1 MSKSKQKR
9 DYILFV
15 EDILTCIEKIERY
28 TSNVSFEEFCGND
41 MAVDAVIRNFEIIG
55 EAVKKIP
62 EEIKKKYTDVEWKE
76 AAGFRDVLIHDY
88 FGIDL
93 EAVWDTVRNNI
104 PPFKKQVVKVL
115 KSEKAS
121 ERGAKND

>member
-1 MSKSKQKR
+1 MSKQKR
-9 DYILFV
+9 DYILFI
-15 EDILTCIEKIERY
+15 EDVLTCIEKIERY
-28 TSNVSFEEFCGND
+28 TSNVSFEDFSGND

-62 EEIKKKYTDVEWKE
+62 EEIKKRYADVEWKE

-88 FGIDL
+88 FGIDI

-104 PPFKKQVVKVL
+104 LPFKKQILKVL
-115 KSEKAS
+115 ESEKAS

>member
-1 MSKSKQKR
+1 MSKQKR
-9 DYILFV
+9 DYILFI
-15 EDILTCIEKIERY
+15 EDVLTCIEKIERY
-28 TSNVSFEEFCGND
+28 TSNVSFEDFSGND
-41 MAVDAVIRNFEIIG
+41 MAVDAVIRNFEISG

-62 EEIKKKYTDVEWKE
+62 EEIKKRYADVEWKE

-88 FGIDL
+88 FGIDI

-104 PPFKKQVVKVL
+104 PPFKKQIVNVL

-121 ERGAKND
+121 ERGATND

>member
-1 MSKSKQKR
+1 
-9 DYILFV
+9 
-15 EDILTCIEKIERY
+15 
-28 TSNVSFEEFCGND
+28 

-55 EAVKKIP
+55 EAVKRIP
-62 EEIKKKYTDVEWKE
+62 EEIRKNYADVEWKE
-76 AAGFRDVLIHDY
+76 AAGFRDVLIHEY

-93 EAVWDTVRNNI
+93 EAVWDTLRNNI
-104 PPFKKQVVKVL
+104 PSFKKQIVKVL

>member
-1 MSKSKQKR
+1 MSKQRR
-9 DYILFV
+9 DYIFFI

-62 EEIKKKYTDVEWKE
+62 EEIKKNYADVEWKE

-104 PPFKKQVVKVL
+104 PSFKKQVVKVL

-121 ERGAKND
+121 EEVK

>member
-1 MSKSKQKR
+1 MSKRGR
-9 DYILFV
+9 DYILFI
-15 EDILTCIEKIERY
+15 EDIVTCIEKIESY
-28 TSNVSFEEFCGND
+28 TGTISFEDFCGND

-55 EAVKKIP
+55 EAVKRIP
-62 EEIKKKYTDVEWKE
+62 EEVRKNYADVEWKE
-76 AAGFRDVLIHDY
+76 AAGFRDVLIHEY

-93 EAVWDTVRNNI
+93 EAVWDTLRNNI
-104 PPFKKQVVKVL
+104 PSFKKQIVKVL

>member
-1 MSKSKQKR
+1 MSKQKR
-9 DYILFV
+9 DYLLFI
-15 EDILTCIEKIERY
+15 EDVLTCIEKIERY
-28 TSNVSFEEFCGND
+28 TSNVSFEDFSGND

-62 EEIKKKYTDVEWKE
+62 EEIKTRYADVEWKE

-88 FGIDL
+88 FGIDI

-104 PPFKKQVVKVL
+104 PPFKKQILKVL
-115 KSEKAS
+115 ESEKAS
-121 ERGAKND
+121 KRGAKNE

>member
-1 MSKSKQKR
+1 MSKQRR

-28 TSNVSFEEFCGND
+28 TSNISFEEFCGND

-55 EAVKKIP
+55 EAVKTIP
-62 EEIKKKYTDVEWKE
+62 EEIKKNYADVEWKE

-104 PPFKKQVVKVL
+104 PSFKKQIVNVL

-121 ERGAKND
+121 EEVK

>member
-1 MSKSKQKR
+1 MSKQRR
-9 DYILFV
+9 DYILFI

-62 EEIKKKYTDVEWKE
+62 EEIRMKYADVEWKE

-104 PPFKKQVVKVL
+104 PSFKKQVVKVL
-115 KSEKAS
+115 KSEK
-121 ERGAKND
+121 

>member
-1 MSKSKQKR
+1 MSEQRR
-9 DYILFV
+9 DYILFI

-62 EEIKKKYTDVEWKE
+62 EEIRTKYADVEWKE

-104 PPFKKQVVKVL
+104 PSFKKQVVKVL
-115 KSEKAS
+115 KSEKTS
-121 ERGAKND
+121 ERGARNN

>member
-1 MSKSKQKR
+1 
-9 DYILFV
+9 
-15 EDILTCIEKIERY
+15 
-28 TSNVSFEEFCGND
+28 

-55 EAVKKIP
+55 EAVKRIP
-62 EEIKKKYTDVEWKE
+62 EEIKKEYADVEWKE

-104 PPFKKQVVKVL
+104 PSFKKQVVKVS
-115 KSEKAS
+115 KSEK
-121 ERGAKND
+121 

>member
-1 MSKSKQKR
+1 
-9 DYILFV
+9 
-15 EDILTCIEKIERY
+15 
-28 TSNVSFEEFCGND
+28 
-41 MAVDAVIRNFEIIG
+41 MAVFLSIASSDSLSTPFWYSPTFIRNFEIIG

-62 EEIKKKYTDVEWKE
+62 EEIRKKYADVEWKE

-104 PPFKKQVVKVL
+104 PSFKKQIVNVL
-115 KSEKAS
+115 KSEKTS
-121 ERGAKND
+121 EEEK